1 MSGVL
6 GIELDILSPLGPLGD
21 DANSRPEKRAFAGR
35 KADLYRVI
43 DPEQNAGARSRMRVR
58 LYARVECKCARVP
71 AEVRAHICAWT
82 GRRHGGVW

>member
-6 GIELDILSPLGPLGD
+6 GIELDILSCLGPLGD
-21 DANSRPEKRAFAGR
+21 DANSRPETRR

-43 DPEQNAGARSRMRVR
+43 DPEQNAGARSRMRVC